1 MKNQVTIQVP
11 SSMLYWPMVEAFYK
25 KLIESIHFGKKEAN
39 ELKSALYELFENS
52 VVHAYKEEEGF
63 VTLTFTIFHN
73 ALEIDVHDKGMPVD
87 PKIIKA
93 VPIDLKRKKKGL
105 NRAYELVDELT
116 FHNLGLQG
124 KKFTIIKYTPYT
136 LQLHHTQGYY
146 SDILDD
152 FTQDIK
158 KSLTQKLV
166 VRTFQEGDEVWI
178 PKLLYKN
185 YGYTYFKDIFYYPEK
200 ILQKEKSGEV
210 LSIVAEVDN
219 QIVGHFALV
228 KLPQSNIAEI
238 GIAVV
243 DPAFKGMGIMK
254 KMFEL
259 LLQKAKELRL
269 DALFGE
275 AITFHPYS
283 QRANARFG
291 FKTSALLLGEIH
303 HMVRL
308 KDHPYPFR
316 DKRGAV
322 AVEYKLFKK
331 EPKKLYIPSYYE
343 DMIQK
348 TYKLFA
354 IPYQKAA
361 LFNESKTA
369 IEVVYDKHFA
379 IATIVID
386 KNGQEFETRFK
397 AAFDEALT
405 KHPDM
410 IYADINLEQV
420 AHIDSVI
427 EILHSFGFFYAGVL
441 FLRKENNDYLRLQF
455 EASERIE
462 EEKIVCYS
470 NFCKELHSYI
480 LKDKMRVYKNI

>member
-1 MKNQVTIQVP
+1 MG
-11 SSMLYWPMVEAFYK
+11 YWQMVEAFYD
-25 KLIESIHFGKKEAN
+25 KLIESINFAKKEAK

-63 VTLTFTIFHN
+63 ITICFTIFHN

-93 VPIDLKRKKKGL
+93 VPIDLKEKRKGL
-105 NRAYELVDELT
+105 NRVYQLVDEFT
-116 FHNLGLQG
+116 FHNLGLGG

-146 SDILDD
+146 SDIFDD
-152 FTQDIK
+152 FTEDLK
-158 KSLTQKLV
+158 KSLSQKLV
-166 VRTFQEGDEVWI
+166 VRTFKEGDEVWI

-200 ILQKEKSGEV
+200 ILAKEKAGDI
-210 LSIVAEVDN
+210 LSIVAEVN
-219 QIVGHFALV
+219 GQIVGHFALV
-228 KLPQSNIAEI
+228 KLPNSNIAEI

-243 DPAFKGMGIMK
+243 DPAYKGMGIMK

-259 LLQKAKELRL
+259 LLQKAKELGL

-283 QRANARFG
+283 QRANARYG
-291 FKTSALLLGEIH
+291 FKTTALLLGEIH

-316 DKRGAV
+316 NKRGAV
-322 AVEYKLFKK
+322 VVEYKLFKK
-331 EPKKLYIPSYYE
+331 ESKQLYIPTYYE

-348 TYKLFA
+348 TYELFA
-354 IPYQKAA
+354 IPYQKAK
-361 LFNESKTA
+361 KTEA
-369 IEVVYDKHFA
+369 DGTTITLHYNRSFSL
-379 IATIVID
+379 ATIVID
-386 KNGQEFETRFK
+386 EANSTFEAKFK
-397 AAFDEALT
+397 QTFDEALT

-410 IYADINLEQV
+410 IYADINLEKV
-420 AHIDSVI
+420 AQIDDVVD
-427 EILHSFGFFYAGVL
+427 ILHTFGFFYAGVL
-441 FLRKENNDYLRLQF
+441 FLRKEDNDYLRLQF

-462 EEKIVCYS
+462 EERIVCYS
-470 NFCKELHSYI
+470 DFCKELHQYI
-480 LKDKMRVYKNI
+480 LEDKRRVYKNI

>member
-1 MKNQVTIQVP
+1 MKNQITIQVP
-11 SSMLYWPMVEAFYK
+11 SDMLYWQMVEAFYD
-25 KLIESIHFGKKEAN
+25 KLIESINFAKKEAK

-63 VTLTFTIFHN
+63 ITIKITIFHN

-93 VPIDLKRKKKGL
+93 VPIDLHYKNRGL
-105 NRAYELVDELT
+105 NRVYQLVDDFA
-116 FHNLGLQG
+116 FHNLGLGG
-124 KKFTIIKYTPYT
+124 KKFTIIKYAPYS

-152 FTQDIK
+152 FTEDLK
-158 KSLTQKLV
+158 KSLSQKLV
-166 VRTFQEGDEVWI
+166 VRTFKEGDEVWI

-200 ILQKEKSGEV
+200 ILQKERSGAV
-210 LSIVAEVDN
+210 LSIVAEVEG

-228 KLPQSNIAEI
+228 RLPKSNIAEI

-243 DPAFKGMGIMK
+243 DPNYKGMGIMK

-259 LLQKAKELRL
+259 LLQKAKELGL

-283 QRANARFG
+283 QRANARYG

-308 KDHPYPFR
+308 KDHPYPFK

-331 EPKKLYIPSYYE
+331 EPKRLFIPKYYKDMITKTYNFFEISYQEAIPSSSPTT
-343 DMIQK
+343 I
-348 TYKLFA
+348 
-354 IPYQKAA
+354 
-361 LFNESKTA
+361 
-369 IEVVYDKHFA
+369 IEVVHDKSFA
-379 IATIVID
+379 IATIIID
-386 KNGQEFETRFK
+386 KSNEEFEKEFK
-397 AAFDEALT
+397 IAFDEALT

-410 IYADINLEQV
+410 IYADINLENV
-420 AHIDSVI
+420 ADIDSVVA
-427 EILHSFGFFYAGVL
+427 ILHTFGFFYAGVL
-441 FLRKENNDYLRLQF
+441 FLRREGRDYLRMQF

-470 NFCKELHSYI
+470 DFCKELHHYI
-480 LKDKMRVYKNI
+480 LEDKRKVYKNI